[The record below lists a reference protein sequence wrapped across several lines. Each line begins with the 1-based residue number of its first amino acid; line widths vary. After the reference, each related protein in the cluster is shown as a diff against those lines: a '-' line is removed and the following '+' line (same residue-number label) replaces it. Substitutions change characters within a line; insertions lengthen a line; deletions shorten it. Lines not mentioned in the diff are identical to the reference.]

1 MATASKTAP
10 MNVIIVDDETDACKN
25 LQKILVEYV
34 DPGINI
40 LGIAHNTAEA
50 EKQIL
55 EHNPDVVFLDIDMPN
70 ENAFEFLD
78 RIPAIT
84 FEVIFV
90 TAYDEYAIRAFKLNA
105 VDYILKP
112 VSIDEVADAVKKAQ
126 ERLGYRKIMGRHG
139 MYGQLPGD
147 IKGANRLDKIRL
159 KDNIGFEIV
168 DFKDIFYVEAKGSYS
183 NIYFLKEDGSEKCL
197 ITSHSLNEYEEMLPM
212 TSFCRIH
219 RSYLVNCIHV
229 KKVIADDNSFVLMK
243 GKRKLPVSRRRITEL
258 MEFFKDKK

>member
-1 MATASKTAP
+1 MATAPKIAP
-10 MNVIIVDDETDACKN
+10 LNVIIVDDEIDACKN

-40 LGIAHNTAEA
+40 QGIANSTAEA
-50 EKQIL
+50 EKLIK
-55 EHNPDVVFLDIDMPN
+55 EHQPDVVFLDIEMPN

-78 RIPAIT
+78 RIATIT

-112 VSIDEVADAVKKAQ
+112 ISIDEVAGALKKAQ
-126 ERLGYRKIMGRHG
+126 DRRGYKKIMDGNN
-139 MYGQLPGD
+139 MYARLLGD
-147 IKGANRLDKIRL
+147 IKGLNKLDKIRL
-159 KDNIGFEIV
+159 KDNVGFEIV

-183 NIYFLKEDGSEKCL
+183 NVYFLKEDGSEKYL
-197 ITSHSLNEYEEMLPM
+197 ITSHSLNDYEDLLPM
-212 TSFCRIH
+212 NIFCRIH

-229 KKVIADDNSFVLMK
+229 KKVVADDNSFVIMK
-243 GKRKLPVSRRRITEL
+243 GKKKLPVSRRRITEL
-258 MEFFKDKK
+258 MEYFKDKQ